1 LNLDDLEA
9 VFELLEG
16 WGLNPQLFFQS
27 LNTLS
32 NYVLGGVSYVL
43 YMHWLYI
50 TILVG
55 FQPSKSSVPQL
66 FFHNSNT
73 AFKVSNATGTV
84 EAVGRLPQRRA
95 LPTITSFRCS

>member
-1 LNLDDLEA
+1 M
-9 VFELLEG
+9 F
-16 WGLNPQLFFQS
+16 W
-27 LNTLS
+27 
-32 NYVLGGVSYVL
+32 GGVSYVL